1 MIIEIVIVVLVSI
14 PGIIYAFRKIRKV
27 KACCCSCE
35 QEVDIEKQPDGQQE
49 NQQENVAEKIS
60 LMQMLIQK
68 FTPRRNAAVVQTKPD
83 VGLVS
88 V

>member
-14 PGIIYAFRKIRKV
+14 PSIIYAFRKIRKA
-27 KACCCSCE
+27 KIGCCSCE
-35 QEVDIEKQPDGQQE
+35 QDVQPDGQQE
-49 NQQENVAEKIS
+49 VQPENVAEKIS

-68 FTPRRNAAVVQTKPD
+68 FTPRKSSSATVVQSKPD
-83 VGLVS
+83 VGVTS